1 MLGEPNLASE
11 MLRILVMKRKLTKLS
26 VSRLSRRRAAIRRLG
41 CRTRPRF
48 ARAAAPGGT
57 RGVRQWRRGST
68 LLALVQDLQ
77 RRTRSDAE
85 VVRRV
90 RSLVNTGAVVLTGN
104 FAGQR
109 F

>member
-1 MLGEPNLASE
+1 
-11 MLRILVMKRKLTKLS
+11 
-26 VSRLSRRRAAIRRLG
+26 
-41 CRTRPRF
+41 
-48 ARAAAPGGT
+48 
-57 RGVRQWRRGST
+57 

-77 RRTRSDAE
+77 RRTCSDAE